1 MPDAPPPARLSIPR
15 PVWLFVGAGWLTVVA
30 MLGVQLGMLEDQ
42 RSTVDNQLEVAVTQ
56 LREVQPLIRA
66 ARPVVAD
73 ADADRP
79 AARRL
84 TRRSLALTAE
94 ATPLVRDLNAAGAGR
109 QLATVGGL
117 AATLRD
123 ADAAGSLTAARRLS
137 NSLLGAD
144 AGRSLTTVRALA
156 DVLLRADVGDATAAV
171 RRMASVVDDSL
182 ASADLPGTARS
193 LKQVTDELSRRDR
206 LRTLL
211 IRSTRVFGQ
220 IEATQMVPKVS
231 TAADV
236 VPRLEALLQR
246 SLTIQEELLVI
257 GRDTNR
263 HAASLDR
270 KLGGEVPV
278 PAPTSGAAAT
288 P

>member
-1 MPDAPPPARLSIPR
+1 
-15 PVWLFVGAGWLTVVA
+15 
-30 MLGVQLGMLEDQ
+30 MLEDQ

-56 LREVQPLIRA
+56 LRELQPLVHA

-84 TRRSLALTAE
+84 TRRSLALTKD

-109 QLATVGGL
+109 QLAAAGGL
-117 AATLRD
+117 GASLLD
-123 ADAAGSLTAARRLS
+123 ADAAGSLTAVRRLS
-137 NSLLGAD
+137 DSLLGAD
-144 AGRSLTTVRALA
+144 AGRSLATVRALSS
-156 DVLLRADVGDATAAV
+156 VLLDADVGGATSAV
-171 RRMASVVDDSL
+171 RRMASVVDRAL
-182 ASADLPGTARS
+182 ASADVAATTRS
-193 LKQVTDELSRRDR
+193 LRRVTDELSRRDR

-211 IRSTRVFGQ
+211 VRSTRVLGAV
-220 IEATQMVPKVS
+220 EATGMVPKVS
-231 TAADV
+231 AAAES

-246 SLTIQEELLVI
+246 SLAIQEELLAI

-270 KLGGEVPV
+270 KLGGELPL
-278 PAPTSGAAAT
+278 PT